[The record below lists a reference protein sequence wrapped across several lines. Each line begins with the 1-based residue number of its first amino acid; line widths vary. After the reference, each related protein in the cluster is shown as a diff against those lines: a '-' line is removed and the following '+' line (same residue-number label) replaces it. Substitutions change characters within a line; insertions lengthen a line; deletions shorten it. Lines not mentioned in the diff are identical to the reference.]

1 MIFQSVHRALFYFY
15 IFNCLLVVIADNY
28 GGQETRSL
36 NSTLYGFLTNTVKT
50 TDKFII
56 LPLLELG
63 LANRLRIIASMY
75 SIARKSNRKLVLLW
89 QPTSDCMADFSE
101 LFSNHNLDFSI
112 YSLNYE
118 AKYATKE
125 ISEAISYFRE
135 KNGIS
140 WSILSPRHFFVDIGE
155 KYKYE
160 DHTMITVWTLGI
172 HAPEGMHC
180 SDYLH
185 FKSSFYK
192 ALKPSPRVA
201 DMIGS
206 LSLADLSNGNRVVG
220 LHIRAYHTKY
230 DWPVVVPL
238 LDSNVQRFDQVTPLD
253 SYINIIQSILSNY
266 PNTKFFIAS
275 NNIQAKEHLIKLY
288 GTKIVTLKSNASLL
302 EERSSSEGMI
312 VAAAEFFLLGDP
324 DYLFG

>member
-1 MIFQSVHRALFYFY
+1 M
-15 IFNCLLVVIADNY
+15 VVIADNY

-36 NSTLYGFLTNTVKT
+36 NSTLYGFLTNVVNAA
-50 TDKFII
+50 DKFII

-63 LANRLRIIASMY
+63 LANRLRILASVY
-75 SIARKSNRKLVLLW
+75 SIARKCNRKLVLLW

-101 LFSNHNLDFSI
+101 LFINYNKDFSI

-118 AKYATKE
+118 AKHTTKE

-135 KNGIS
+135 KNGVS

-155 KYKYE
+155 NYE
-160 DHTMITVWTLGI
+160 FKDRTMITVWTLGV
-172 HAPEGMHC
+172 HAPKGMHC

-192 ALKPSPRVA
+192 ALKPSPRVSDIIA
-201 DMIGS
+201 S
-206 LSLADLSNGNRVVG
+206 LSLADSSNGNRVVG

-238 LDSNVQRFDQVTPLD
+238 LDSNVQRFDQITPLD

-266 PNTKFFIAS
+266 PNTKFFVAS
-275 NNIQAKEHLIKLY
+275 NNIQAKEYLIEIY
-288 GTKIVTLKSNASLL
+288 GTKIITLKSNASLL
-302 EERSSSEGMI
+302 EERSSSEGMT
-312 VAAAEFFLLGDP
+312 VATAEFFLLGD
-324 DYLFG
+324 L